1 MMSVD
6 QRSLDEALL
15 AYAEAWNTPDAAKRR
30 ELLDIGLS
38 DDCSYT
44 DPAYE
49 VRGKEELADHIGRSL
64 SGEAYD
70 GLGAGARIPLSSGLD
85 QHHGVFRFSWVLVD
99 PQGQPLL
106 EGMDFSWN
114 WQPTAASNASPA
126 SSERFRPYR
135 RTGPNTWCGGAGNF
149 ASENSKVGAPLHPDF
164 FRALYS
170 PNCLE
175 DVFSGTASEF
185 LCEGVSMG
193 LLLRCA
199 TGAKGHLAPVLT
211 HKVTKY

>member
-1 MMSVD
+1 MNVDQRD

-15 AYAEAWNTPDAAKRR
+15 AYAEAWNTPDATKRR

-85 QHHGVFRFSWVLVD
+85 QHHGMFRFTWVLIE
-99 PQGQPLL
+99 PQEQQILL
-106 EGMDFSWN
+106 EGMDFVELAADGRLQRITGFFGAFPPIPESWPEHLV
-114 WQPTAASNASPA
+114 W
-126 SSERFRPYR
+126 R
-135 RTGPNTWCGGAGNF
+135 GG
-149 ASENSKVGAPLHPDF
+149 
-164 FRALYS
+164 
-170 PNCLE
+170 
-175 DVFSGTASEF
+175 
-185 LCEGVSMG
+185 
-193 LLLRCA
+193 
-199 TGAKGHLAPVLT
+199 
-211 HKVTKY
+211 

>member
-1 MMSVD
+1 MNVD
-6 QRSLDEALL
+6 QRSLDEALF

-85 QHHGVFRFSWVLVD
+85 QHHGMFRFTWVLIE
-99 PQGQPLL
+99 PQEQQILL
-106 EGMDFSWN
+106 EGMDFVELAADGRLQRITGFFGAFPPIPESWPEHLV
-114 WQPTAASNASPA
+114 W
-126 SSERFRPYR
+126 R
-135 RTGPNTWCGGAGNF
+135 GG
-149 ASENSKVGAPLHPDF
+149 
-164 FRALYS
+164 
-170 PNCLE
+170 
-175 DVFSGTASEF
+175 
-185 LCEGVSMG
+185 
-193 LLLRCA
+193 
-199 TGAKGHLAPVLT
+199 
-211 HKVTKY
+211 